1 MDRCSSIHGV
11 VDRTK
16 VELASENE
24 KEKLSCFTTST
35 TYSRHRDSCVL
46 GLEIMNLDDVA
57 NEYNEILYDRIPT
70 LPQSLVR
77 DYGIVNHML
86 RNIAHRIL
94 R

>member
-1 MDRCSSIHGV
+1 
-11 VDRTK
+11 
-16 VELASENE
+16 
-24 KEKLSCFTTST
+24 
-35 TYSRHRDSCVL
+35 VL